1 MEGTFLCFWLVTCVW
16 GDSFSSIYSVH
27 NVICVI
33 LVRAISMFHFQDNSF
48 QSGFISTPE
57 PVAQSTDTWRR
68 KGIRTQVPQFFKIT
82 SLTLDFHEL
91 LLDSGSALLRRYPI
105 ISPLHCKSTWS
116 KDEVNSKNLRAPEGL
131 WGALGIEE
139 WNYEQCTCRCKIV
152 NDLHITHWQETLELS
167 LACVW
172 PLNRFVHS
180 TGISKR
186 GDLIPSI

>member
-1 MEGTFLCFWLVTCVW
+1 
-16 GDSFSSIYSVH
+16 
-27 NVICVI
+27 
-33 LVRAISMFHFQDNSF
+33 MFHFQDNCF

-131 WGALGIEE
+131 WGALWIEE
-139 WNYEQCTCRCKIV
+139 WNYEQCTYRCKIV
-152 NDLHITHWQETLELS
+152 NDLHITHWQETLENCHWHVCGLSTTSCIRQVYQKGGILFPLYKAFLATFHFFSYHIFQILS
-167 LACVW
+167 L
-172 PLNRFVHS
+172 N
-180 TGISKR
+180 
-186 GDLIPSI
+186 PS